1 MMLSRAQEEEAM
13 KSRLLIAGVLLLAG
27 CPWLGIGIV
36 SESVRDS
43 ASHDHCGVFTTRCDS
58 ARCWCTQCAGWCPVP
73 FEHKDDATKETD
85 DGSE

>member
-1 MMLSRAQEEEAM
+1 M
-13 KSRLLIAGVLLLAG
+13 KRIVFTGVLYALVLVGSILLTG
-27 CPWLGIGIV
+27 CVWLGIGIV

-43 ASHDHCGVFTTRCDS
+43 VNHDHCGVLTTRCDS